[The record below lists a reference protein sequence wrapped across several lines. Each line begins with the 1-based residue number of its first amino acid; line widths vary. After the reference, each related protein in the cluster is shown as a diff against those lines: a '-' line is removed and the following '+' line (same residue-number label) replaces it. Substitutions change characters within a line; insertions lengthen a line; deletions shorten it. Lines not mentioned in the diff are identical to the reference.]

1 MLGLV
6 LYMTISTVKLWFAD
20 FDPYRTIFG
29 LGWLF
34 EFNAVEQWP
43 AYGIALAILVAS
55 FFIPRFWC
63 KYTCPLGGALSL
75 LSHFSLL
82 RIRRTAATCKSC
94 ALCSV
99 PCPVGI
105 AVEEASPL
113 VSTNCIGCLA
123 CVDTCPRHG
132 ALEVA
137 FMPATWLAY
146 AAQSVSSPP
155 CGCSTGRRP
164 VVRINRFFVPILAV
178 GLLLG
183 TVWVAQASGWWLV
196 SGKELVDVANL
207 QSSADIRG
215 WMTFQQLSDGYAIE
229 LQTLYRLVG
238 VQPDLPPETALKD
251 MESVVPGFEMETVR
265 EVVAVYLGE
274 EVVEEAIGAVTTPMP
289 AVTDDQAAMPSPA
302 AMPTVTPTVVH
313 EPKGEASALGSTGS
327 GDPAA
332 TVEIKGR
339 QTLQEVADQAELPL
353 ADLIAGLD
361 LPADTDASQ
370 PLRDLVAGGVLD
382 SIDTVRIAV
391 AGLQP
396 D

>member
-1 MLGLV
+1 MLRRLVQSAFLAFIIFASLRHSLFEETTTAASLDALCPFGGLETLWTMVTTGSYVPKTHPSNLVLMVGLLLATIVSGAAFCGWICPFGTLQDALTWLRERMRIPALFVPASIDRWLRYGRFVMLGLV

-137 FMPATWLAY
+137 FMPATWL
-146 AAQSVSSPP
+146 P
-155 CGCSTGRRP
+155 TLRNLFRRRP
-164 VVRINRFFVPILAV
+164 ADAV
-178 GLLLG
+178 QEG
-183 TVWVAQASGWWLV
+183 
-196 SGKELVDVANL
+196 D
-207 QSSADIRG
+207 
-215 WMTFQQLSDGYAIE
+215 LS
-229 LQTLYRLVG
+229 
-238 VQPDLPPETALKD
+238 
-251 MESVVPGFEMETVR
+251 
-265 EVVAVYLGE
+265 
-274 EVVEEAIGAVTTPMP
+274 
-289 AVTDDQAAMPSPA
+289 
-302 AMPTVTPTVVH
+302 
-313 EPKGEASALGSTGS
+313 
-327 GDPAA
+327 
-332 TVEIKGR
+332 
-339 QTLQEVADQAELPL
+339 
-353 ADLIAGLD
+353 
-361 LPADTDASQ
+361 
-370 PLRDLVAGGVLD
+370 
-382 SIDTVRIAV
+382 
-391 AGLQP
+391 
-396 D
+396 